1 MTKFTVMGTNIKKKS
16 TFSAISINRITAERF
31 REYSKSV
38 SKSHSDTIDT
48 MIDFFEKAKITPKSE
63 VIISFIKFQ
72 NYMARRFDYIE
83 ELLRGMESNY
93 LKPTHEMLKS
103 LFDGVE
109 PKKKQQPLLMD
120 RDSIRMTRAEWHR
133 KEAIVSFDEHHN
145 VLKSKSEENRKFR
158 EVLRKITQVEPT
170 FGKPYFKLEID
181 ANELER
187 LKKEYLGRYTY

>member
-1 MTKFTVMGTNIKKKS
+1 METNIKKKS

-72 NYMARRFDYIE
+72 NYMTRRFDYIE

-103 LFDGVE
+103 LFDGVK
-109 PKKKQQPLLMD
+109 PKKKKQQPLLMD
-120 RDSIRMTRAEWHR
+120 RDSIKMTRAEWFR
-133 KEAIVSFDEHHN
+133 NEAIVSFDEHHN

-170 FGKPYFKLEID
+170 FGKPYFKIEID
-181 ANELER
+181 ATELNV
-187 LKKEYLGRYTY
+187 LKEEFLGRSTN